1 MCPSLPLL
9 SSIRLTSLPTL
20 TRREGKNNPQGSYKD
35 LLNPL
40 ISPSNYVFQ
49 LLYVFRFVW
58 PPVASLTHSLQ
69 RCCSFSS
76 GNTVYVYVHQ
86 LFSCCA
92 PFVDGGER
100 DVSDIWINAHP
111 SRYSDWPMTECPFLV
126 AGCLVLLPSCQ
137 GIHFLQKERYRRST
151 NDDVMTPFS
160 PLPDAAGSFRNNRHD
175 FEWRIISQVI
185 RKMKR
190 NRNAFPSDPRR
201 RFERVRVTDCTAE
214 SFVSLVCFSHATSPC
229 WFIPVVQREEWI
241 KNSSCC
247 PFFPL
252 FFFFL
257 FPV

>member
-1 MCPSLPLL
+1 MSDHPSLPLV

-69 RCCSFSS
+69 RWIAPSPRVTRCTCM
-76 GNTVYVYVHQ
+76 YI
-86 LFSCCA
+86 SCFLVVRL
-92 PFVDGGER
+92 FVDGGERGER

-126 AGCLVLLPSCQ
+126 AGCVVLLPSCQ
-137 GIHFLQKERYRRST
+137 GILFFYKKRGIGRST

-190 NRNAFPSDPRR
+190 NRNAFPSDPWR
-201 RFERVRVTDCTAE
+201 RFERVRVTLH
-214 SFVSLVCFSHATSPC
+214 SGIVCFSSWFFSRHLSMLVYPCRAT
-229 WFIPVVQREEWI
+229 RRM
-241 KNSSCC
+241 N
-247 PFFPL
+247 
-252 FFFFL
+252 
-257 FPV
+257 